1 MRAARFHP
9 GEGLRI
15 EDVDRPDPDPGEVLV
30 EVAGCGLCHSDL
42 HLLDGDL
49 PVMGPTTLG
58 HEVAGRV
65 AETGDGV
72 SVEPGTE
79 VAVFGGWGCRE
90 AGCPHC
96 SAGLDQRCNLVSWMG
111 IGTDGGYAEYVRVP
125 TERYLLPLD
134 GLDPARAAPLT
145 DAALTPYRT
154 VQTAGD
160 LTPADTVVVLGI
172 GGLGAFGVQ
181 FAAMTGARVVAVD
194 LDSERLERA
203 AALGAHV
210 TVDASGGGVPGRVKR
225 EAGKA
230 AAVCDFVGSDETLG
244 WGTNLLETGGRLVL
258 AGLAGGSVPFE
269 WNPLVGSEVSFH
281 TVSWGSLPELRE
293 VLEIARQGRLE
304 WETEPVGFDGLS
316 DALRRLEAGEMHGRG
331 VLTPGH

>member
-15 EDVDRPDPDPGEVLV
+15 EQVDRPEPGPGEVLV
-30 EVAGCGLCHSDL
+30 EVGGCGLCHSDL

-49 PVMGPTTLG
+49 PTMGTTTLG
-58 HEVAGRV
+58 HEVAGTV
-65 AETGDGV
+65 AETGHGV
-72 SVEPGTE
+72 SVDPGTD

-96 SAGLDQRCNLVSWMG
+96 SRGADQLCNLVSWMG
-111 IGTDGGYAEYVRVP
+111 IGADGGYAEYVLVP
-125 TERYLLPLD
+125 TERYCLPLD

-154 VQTAGD
+154 VRTAGD
-160 LTPADTVVVLGI
+160 LGPADTVVVLGV

-194 LDSERLERA
+194 LDADRLARA
-203 AALGAHV
+203 SDLGAHV
-210 TVDASGGGVPGRVKR
+210 TIDASEGQVPGRVKR
-225 EAGKA
+225 ETGKA
-230 AAVCDFVGSDETLG
+230 AAVLDFVGSDETLG

-258 AGLAGGSVPFE
+258 AGLAGGSIPFE

-293 VLEIARQGRLE
+293 VLAVARQGRLE
-304 WETEPVGFDGLS
+304 WETVPVRFDDLEATL
-316 DALRRLEAGEMHGRG
+316 DRLEAGELAGRG
-331 VLTPGH
+331 VLTPGA